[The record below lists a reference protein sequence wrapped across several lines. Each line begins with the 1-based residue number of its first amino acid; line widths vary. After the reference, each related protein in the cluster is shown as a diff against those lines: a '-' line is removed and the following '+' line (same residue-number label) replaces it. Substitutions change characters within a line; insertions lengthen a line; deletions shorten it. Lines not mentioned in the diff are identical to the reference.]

1 LKLKGDK
8 GAISLHII
16 IDGYNLIR
24 RSSTWQTLDAEDL
37 LLGREALVD
46 QLADYKRH
54 KSHRLTVVFD
64 GGSAPPGSSRQFN
77 QKGIRIRFSR
87 PGETADAM
95 IKRIVQ
101 RERERALVVSS
112 DREVRAAA
120 EASGAATIGAADFE
134 FRLLSATDDSF
145 PAEEEEEAHNGW
157 IPTTKKKGPSRR
169 QPRRARFNR
178 KKISKL

>member
-1 LKLKGDK
+1 LTLKGDK

-24 RSSTWQTLDAEDL
+24 RSSTWQMLDAEDL
-37 LLGREALVD
+37 LLGREALID
-46 QLADYKRH
+46 QLADYKRR

-77 QKGIRIRFSR
+77 RKGIRIRFSR
-87 PGETADAM
+87 PGETADAVIERM
-95 IKRIVQ
+95 VRQ
-101 RERERALVVSS
+101 ERERALVVSS
-112 DREVRAAA
+112 DREVRTAA

-145 PAEEEEEAHNGW
+145 PAEEEETHSGW

-169 QPRRARFNR
+169 QPRRDRFNR